1 MSVQRPNPRRADE
14 RGRAYKGSQRQIQR
28 YVNECPVRLNRAI
41 LACVPSLA
49 TPAPQV
55 TWVSPLDEKRCA
67 EYSDRDFLEH
77 LGLAEL
83 WPALRQFW
91 PSRGPVWDGLA
102 RLRWGHERGVLLVEA
117 KSYPEECRSACR
129 ASPQSLATIQNAI
142 RQTQHAF
149 CASSSRAW
157 LHEYYQLA
165 NRLAHLHFLRQQGV
179 HAWLVLLLLTD
190 DWKKTPQTLW
200 EQELSTVWV
209 SLGLRAEHPWIG
221 RVFLSV
227 PGEGAKTLIPER
239 SSLMSVSH

>member
-91 PSRGPVWDGLA
+91 PSGGPVWDGLA
-102 RLRWGHERGVLLVEA
+102 RLRWGREHGVLLVEA

-129 ASPQSLATIQNAI
+129 AGPRSLATIRNAI
-142 RQTQHAF
+142 RQTQQAF
-149 CASSSRAW
+149 GASSSRAW

-165 NRLAHLHFLRQQGV
+165 NRLAHLHFLRQQGI

-200 EQELSTVWV
+200 EQELCTIWAG
-209 SLGLRAEHPWIG
+209 LGLRAEHPWIG
-221 RVFLSV
+221 RVFLPV
-227 PGEGAKTLIPER
+227 PEDRTTAPIPGR
-239 SSLMSVSH
+239 PSLMSASH